1 MRKEAEKIPGMIP
14 KTVSEKMEELK
25 KKIQYH
31 GYRYYVLDSPVISDA
46 EYDELLRKLISLE
59 GEYPDLKTPDSP
71 SQRVGGM
78 VSEKFLRVAHPQPVL
93 SLGNTFSSEDLLAWH
108 DRIVR
113 LSAQVKSA
121 SFVIEPKIDGL
132 TVILHYENGVFRM
145 GATRG
150 DGTEGE
156 DITPNLRTVR
166 SLPLRIPA
174 DPEYAGTLPR
184 RLVVRGEAFI
194 PIAEFEALNARLA
207 REEEKVYVNPRNA
220 ASGALRQLD
229 SHLTAERPID
239 LLCYSILVWEGEN
252 RPSTQW
258 ETLATLKGLGFPV
271 PAMAKQAASIEEV
284 IRLCSTFEKRRNS
297 YKFETDGLVVKID
310 DLSLAERLGSV
321 GKDPRGAIAYKFAA
335 REVSTVLQDIG
346 VNVGRTGVLTPYA
359 ILEPV
364 SIGGV
369 TVSRATLHNF
379 DFIQERDIR
388 IGDRVMLKRAGDV
401 IPYVI
406 GPIPDIRTGKESKYS
421 PPKRCPSCQESVR
434 KAEGEVAYF
443 CINSA
448 CPDQLVRHVEH
459 FASRTAMD
467 IEGLGIKIV
476 EQLVQT
482 GLVRDIAGLYDITL
496 KDLLLLEGFA
506 EKKATNLLNSIS
518 VSRSR
523 SLTRLLI
530 GLGIP
535 GVGEVMAGD
544 LAREFGNLT
553 ALKNAS
559 GERLQKIEGVGPNI
573 AEAILDWFSRK
584 PNQQLLEHLRKK
596 GIWPEYTPEASAPG
610 AASLD
615 GKTFVI
621 TGVLRNY
628 SREEAKHLIE
638 AHGGKVTDS
647 VTKKTSYLVL
657 GEDPGSKLQKAKTL
671 NVPILD
677 EGALE
682 KLISSKEKLI

>member
-1 MRKEAEKIPGMIP
+1 MIP
-14 KTVSEKMEELK
+14 KAVSEQMEELK
-25 KKIQYH
+25 KQIQYH
-31 GYRYYVLDSPVISDA
+31 SYRYYVLDSPVISDT
-46 EYDELLRKLISLE
+46 EYDKLLRELTSLE
-59 GEYPDLKTPDSP
+59 EKYPELKMPDSP
-71 SQRVGGM
+71 SQRVGGA
-78 VSEKFLRVAHPQPVL
+78 VSEKFTRVSHPQPVL
-93 SLGNTFSSEDLLAWH
+93 SLGNAFSSEEILAWY
-108 DRIVR
+108 DRIVK

-132 TVILHYENGVFRM
+132 TVILHYESGVFRM

-174 DPEYAGTLPR
+174 EPAYPGFLPR

-207 REEEKVYVNPRNA
+207 REGEKVYVNPRNA

-229 SHLTAERPID
+229 SRLTAQRPID
-239 LLCYSILVWEGEN
+239 LLCYSILVWEGGS
-252 RPSTQW
+252 RPQTQW
-258 ETLATLKGLGFPV
+258 ETLAALKGLGFPV
-271 PAMAKQAASIEEV
+271 PAMAQRAASIEEV
-284 IRLCSTFEKRRNS
+284 IRLLGSFEKRRNS
-297 YKFETDGLVVKID
+297 FKFETDGLVVKID
-310 DLSLAERLGSV
+310 DLSLADRLGSV
-321 GKDPRGAIAYKFAA
+321 GKDPRGAIAFKFAA
-335 REVSTVLQDIG
+335 REVSTRLEDIG

-406 GPIPDIRTGKESKYS
+406 GPITDVRTGKEIKYS
-421 PPKRCPSCQESVR
+421 PPKRCPSCRETVR

-476 EQLVQT
+476 EQLAQS
-482 GLVRDIAGLYDITL
+482 GLVKDVAGLYDLTL
-496 KDLLLLEGFA
+496 EDLLPLEGFA
-506 EKKATNLLNSIS
+506 EKKAQNLLNSIA
-518 VSRSR
+518 VSKSR
-523 SLTRLLI
+523 SLTRLVI

-544 LAREFGNLT
+544 LAREFGNLN
-553 ALKNAS
+553 ALKSAS
-559 GERLQKIEGVGPNI
+559 EERLQQIEGVGPNI

-584 PNQQLLEHLRKK
+584 PNQQLLERLRKK
-596 GIWPEYTPEASAPG
+596 GIWPEFTPEASTPG
-610 AASLD
+610 SVLLT

-657 GEDPGSKLQKAKTL
+657 GEDPGSKLEKAKNL
-671 NVPILD
+671 NIPILD
-677 EGALE
+677 ENALE
-682 KLISSKEKLI
+682 KMLFSKENRS